1 MAASSIRHSRR
12 RRALSGDRGKRRRGA
27 LVWALTLLAGCLG
40 MQAAP
45 RAVAAVPAAED
56 IVRRVVAAQAAAAVS
71 SADVQL
77 RLRIHKNPTDPPD
90 CVFNGTLRVEQGR
103 QIVQVQPQSAGVAC
117 TLVNR
122 YALGRLF
129 EASEPLESFLARFD
143 FSVLGEKLVDA
154 AHWYLVQGTSR
165 DPQGNPHRLTLWID
179 DARGVVPQG
188 TISYAWGDIDTQ
200 QTYTRLNHAWIL
212 TRQLLA
218 ARRFDASLELE
229 YRNFVVAR

>member
-1 MAASSIRHSRR
+1 M
-12 RRALSGDRGKRRRGA
+12 L
-27 LVWALTLLAGCLG
+27 LLLALG
-40 MQAAP
+40 AGVQAAP
-45 RAVAAVPAAED
+45 GAPAATPAAGD
-56 IVRRVVAAQAAAAVS
+56 IIRHVVAAQAAAAVS

-77 RLRIHKNPTDPPD
+77 RLRIHKGPAEPPD

-103 QIVQVQPQSAGVAC
+103 QIVQVQQQSAGVVCA
-117 TLVNR
+117 LANR

-143 FSVLGEKLVDA
+143 FSVTGEKLVDGGP
-154 AHWYLVQGTSR
+154 WYLVQGTSR
-165 DPQGNPHRLTLWID
+165 DPQGNPHRLALWID
-179 DARGVVPQG
+179 DARGTVPEG

-200 QTYTRLNHAWIL
+200 QTYTRLNNAWIL

-229 YRNFVVAR
+229 YRNFVFAH